1 MTPSQKKYLRM
12 LKRSSFFIPS
22 SGKKMCR
29 HIRNDI
35 ESYLAEHESATF
47 DDLCAEFGHPK
58 DHINQYMENLSTAE
72 KDTLNRSLRLFKF
85 LMVLSIAF
93 LTALCVYLGI
103 SLYNIYFLHRVNIN
117 TDTHISEEDIQ
128 IPYFS
133 PKEIR
138 EYSDIFLSNDPSY
151 KFKNVK
157 KTIDIKDSSGNI
169 VCSLTLRATFK
180 YNGTNSV
187 CCGSSTKKR
196 ILNEDWHFGECSHT
210 NTYDKVIA
218 RYTYYFKTVENS
230 FSDSTSISCDEN
242 GNIY

>member
-1 MTPSQKKYLRM
+1 MVFVRRQKLNNTTIRRLSLLLFLKKKAGGGSQ
-12 LKRSSFFIPS
+12 
-22 SGKKMCR
+22 CR
-29 HIRNDI
+29 IAI
-35 ESYLAEHESATF
+35 ALA
-47 DDLCAEFGHPK
+47 
-58 DHINQYMENLSTAE
+58 IW
-72 KDTLNRSLRLFKF
+72 
-85 LMVLSIAF
+85 
-93 LTALCVYLGI
+93 
-103 SLYNIYFLHRVNIN
+103 YNIYFLHRVNIN

-230 FSDSTSISCDEN
+230 FSDLTSISCDEN